1 MTSITTRWAMLL
13 LLWAPLASGCGSVK
27 EKLLP
32 KADVLGVSIV
42 GVTPEHILVRVDI
55 KTDDVDLMLGMVKVK
70 YKLTLLDNS
79 QVHRNDDLK
88 KGDLVN
94 IHDSGFAFLVKIPL
108 TRAQAETKLGYKIE
122 GEVVFQMIAK
132 IAEAE
137 FSHRGEFTIK
147 P

>member
-1 MTSITTRWAMLL
+1 MSESIVSRWAVLL
-13 LLWAPLASGCGSVK
+13 LLCAPLAGCGSVK
-27 EKLLP
+27 EKFLP
-32 KADVLGVSIV
+32 KADVLGVSVV
-42 GVTPEHILVRVDI
+42 GVTPEHVIVRVDV

-79 QVHRNDDLK
+79 RVHRNDDLR

-108 TRAQAETKLGYKIE
+108 TKAEAETKLGYRIE
-122 GEVVFQMIAK
+122 GEVVFQLIAK